1 MRNVSNYF
9 LTFFIIIFAV
19 CLIFFSSTNIIAV
32 QTALDLFLNAIFPS
46 LFPFLIVC
54 ELLTYTSVIPFLSAK
69 FEKVMKPLFKVS
81 GIGAYPFVMGLLS
94 GYPVGARIVS
104 DLRNRNSIS
113 KKEGERLL
121 IFTNNAGPLFIIG
134 SIGCSIYLNRTVGFL
149 LLAVHIVSSIFTGFV
164 FARIYGGDF
173 RNSASSELS
182 FSTFGEVV
190 SKSIKKAFYTLSNVC
205 GFVILFSLIISMI
218 KSSGVLSCFNNLWI
232 ESTILG
238 LIEITHGIKSISM
251 ISGSSL
257 LWNLVI
263 TAFLLGTGGV
273 CVLLQVWSTIAN
285 TDLSIKPYI
294 FGKIFNGVFS
304 AILMFVVLSVF
315 PILQFSI

>member
-19 CLIFFSSTNIIAV
+19 CLIFFSSTNIASV

-46 LFPFLIVC
+46 LFPFLVVC
-54 ELLTYTSVIPFLSAK
+54 ELLTYTQVIPFLSAK
-69 FEKVMKPLFKVS
+69 FERIMKPLFKVS

-94 GYPVGARIVS
+94 GYPVGARIVA
-104 DLRNRNSIS
+104 DLRSRNSIS
-113 KKEGERLL
+113 KNEGERLL

-134 SIGCSIYLNRTVGFL
+134 SIGCSIYLNRTIGFL
-149 LLAVHIVSSIFTGFV
+149 LLAVHVTSSIFTGFV
-164 FARIYGGDF
+164 FSRIYGGDF

-218 KSSGVLSCFNNLWI
+218 KSSGVLSYIDNIWV
-232 ESTILG
+232 ESTVLG
-238 LIEITHGIKSISM
+238 LIEITHGIKLIST
-251 ISGSSL
+251 ISGASL
-257 LWNLVI
+257 LWNLVV
-263 TAFLLGTGGV
+263 TAFLLGTGGI
-273 CVLLQVWSTIAN
+273 CVLMQVWSAISN

-294 FGKIFNGVFS
+294 LGKIFNGLFS
-304 AILMFVVLSVF
+304 AAIMFVVLNLF
-315 PILQFSI
+315 PILQFAI

>member
-19 CLIFFSSTNIIAV
+19 CLIFFSSTNIVSV

-46 LFPFLIVC
+46 LFPFLVVC
-54 ELLTYTSVIPFLSAK
+54 ELLTYTQVIPFLSAK
-69 FEKVMKPLFKVS
+69 FERIMKPLFKVS

-94 GYPVGARIVS
+94 GYPVGARIVA

-113 KKEGERLL
+113 KNEGERLL

-134 SIGCSIYLNRTVGFL
+134 SIGCSIYLNRTIGFL
-149 LLAVHIVSSIFTGFV
+149 LLAVHVTSSIFTGFV
-164 FARIYGGDF
+164 FSRIYGGDF

-218 KSSGVLSCFNNLWI
+218 KSSGVLSYIDNIWA
-232 ESTILG
+232 ESAILG
-238 LIEITHGIKSISM
+238 LIEITHGIKLIST
-251 ISGSSL
+251 ISGVSL
-257 LWNLVI
+257 LWNLVV
-263 TAFLLGTGGV
+263 TAFLLGTGGI
-273 CVLLQVWSTIAN
+273 CVLMQVWSAISS

-294 FGKIFNGVFS
+294 FGKIFNGFFS
-304 AILMFVVLSVF
+304 AVLMFVILNLF
-315 PILQFSI
+315 PILQFAV